1 MKSRTLSFNRRRFIF
16 TTSTAIAGIGMAG
29 LPVPKVRAAE
39 QEHPLSPNDR
49 PAVALIG
56 CGGRGK
62 ADARQSK
69 AFCDIVALCDVDAHR
84 LADAKKEWPGADPYS
99 DFREVIDR
107 DDIDAIICGTQDHW
121 HALITI
127 AAMRSGKDVY
137 CEKPL
142 TLTIEE
148 GQHVVRV
155 SGETKQIV
163 QTGSQQRSD
172 RRFRHACELVRNG
185 RVGKLKTVTSYLPK
199 GPRQGPFF
207 ESEIPE
213 GLDWDMWLGPRAM
226 TPYVKEKC
234 LGTFRYWYDY
244 SGGTMTDWGAH
255 HNDIAL
261 WGIGLKG
268 PSTIE
273 GKPLVEMIPGGYPAA
288 SEYEV
293 HYTYAN
299 GVTHICRSISNRDP
313 GGSPTGPDKDQR
325 GHGVLF
331 EGTDGWIFVTRGS
344 IEASDPD
351 LLTTPLPGS
360 AEKLYVSDS
369 HHGNFFDCMRT
380 REQPIANA
388 EVGHRSASV
397 CHLGVIAIRTGW
409 KLDWDPE
416 RQLITNN
423 RAANGW
429 LKRPM
434 RAPWNFDSA

>member
-1 MKSRTLSFNRRRFIF
+1 MKSRTLSFNRRRFISL
-16 TTSTAIAGIGMAG
+16 TSAAVAGTGLAG

-39 QEHPLSPNDR
+39 QDHSLAANDR
-49 PAVALIG
+49 PTVALIG
-56 CGGRGK
+56 CGGRGI
-62 ADARQSK
+62 ADARQSQDH
-69 AFCDIVALCDVDAHR
+69 CDIVALCDVDSDH
-84 LADAKKEWPGADPYS
+84 LAKAKMQWTSADTYS
-99 DFREVIDR
+99 DFRHVIER

-148 GQHVVRV
+148 GQHLARV
-155 SGETKQIV
+155 SRETKQIV

-185 RVGKLKTVTSYLPK
+185 RIGKLKAVQTFLPR

-207 ESEIPE
+207 ETEIPKS
-213 GLDWDMWLGPRAM
+213 LNWDRWLGPRAM
-226 TPYVKEKC
+226 THYIKEK
-234 LGTFRYWYDY
+234 GHSTFRHWYDY

-261 WGIGLKG
+261 WGIGLNG
-268 PSTIE
+268 PTAIE
-273 GKPLVEMIPGGYPAA
+273 GRPLVDMIPGGYTAA

-293 HYTYAN
+293 RYQYAN
-299 GVTHICRSISNRDP
+299 GVVHTCRSVANSDP
-313 GGSPTGPDKDQR
+313 SGRPIGEDPQAR

-331 EGTDGWIFVTRGS
+331 EGTEGWIFVTRGN
-344 IEASDPD
+344 IESGDPD
-351 LLTTPLPGS
+351 LLTTPLPDS
-360 AEKLYVSDS
+360 AEKLYFSNS

-380 REQPIANA
+380 REQPVANA
-388 EVGHRSASV
+388 EVGHRSASI

-409 KLDWDPE
+409 KLKWDPDRE
-416 RQLITNN
+416 LITNN
-423 RAANGW
+423 RAANDW

-434 RAPWNFDSA
+434 RGPWTFDLV